1 MSPNSPPGPP
11 LAGKIAVV
19 TGAAGAIGRA
29 IGRRF
34 LRAGAKVIA
43 ADLRPP
49 QEEGML
55 FFRADVGR
63 EEQARAL
70 AAFAVEN
77 GGFDILVNCAGAAIE
92 KSIEDTEVEEWER
105 VMAVNA
111 RGVFLAT
118 KHAFAPMRAGGGGA
132 IVNIG
137 SIEAR
142 GANPLHAA
150 YAASKGAAHSLT
162 RNIASEGGAWNIR
175 CNAVAPGWIDTPFNE
190 ELIARYP
197 RPDEARAEIRA
208 LHPVGRIGT
217 PDDVAALALWL
228 ASDEAAFVSGQIY
241 VLDGGRT
248 ARLPLPR
255 L

>member
-1 MSPNSPPGPP
+1 
-11 LAGKIAVV
+11 
-19 TGAAGAIGRA
+19 
-29 IGRRF
+29 
-34 LRAGAKVIA
+34 
-43 ADLRPP
+43 
-49 QEEGML
+49 ML

-162 RNIASEGGAWNIR
+162 RNTASEGGAWNIR

-208 LHPVGRIGT
+208 LHPVGRIGN